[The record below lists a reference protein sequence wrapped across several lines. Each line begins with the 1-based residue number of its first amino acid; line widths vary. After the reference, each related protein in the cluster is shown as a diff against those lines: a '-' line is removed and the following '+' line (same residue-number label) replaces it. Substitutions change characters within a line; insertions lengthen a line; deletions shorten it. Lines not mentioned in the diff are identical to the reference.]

1 MRRRTAASAAAA
13 LVRRTAAAFV
23 KGNAKKEAEKIGRVG
38 TRKRWR
44 IYRPV
49 GKKTD
54 DEAGAAN
61 THTYSHLR
69 VTSPMPPVFTS

>member
-1 MRRRTAASAAAA
+1 MRRRTAASAAAAA

-54 DEAGAAN
+54 DEAGDAN
-61 THTYSHLR
+61 THTHILTC
-69 VTSPMPPVFTS
+69 V